1 MRGHV
6 APGFALAMIV
16 SAILPARS
24 DDAPILDVRP
34 VCRGIASQAAEPLAT
49 GLPSS
54 FDECVKSEQEVREQ
68 MRKQW
73 SAFSAADKQHCV
85 TLAKTGGESSYT
97 ELLTCLEMSR
107 DVRALNSAAA
117 ARSGADATKRNASSA
132 SMPAPRPAPTDKASQ
147 ATATKAPPASETGEP
162 KKDLEL
168 AKSDAFNA
176 KASEAAAQRKLA
188 DAETALQQT
197 KDEAK
202 RAKAESERS
211 KTALQEAKEETRR
224 ATEEAQRSKADAKAA
239 RDTEIELER
248 KLADADA
255 ARTAAEGREQACLT
269 AAKAPSGFGTRF
281 RSWFRPKQPDGQKP

>member
-1 MRGHV
+1 MRGHF

-34 VCRGIASQAAEPLAT
+34 VCRGIASQAAEPLAK

-68 MRKQW
+68 LRKQW

-97 ELLTCLEMSR
+97 ELITCLEMSR

-117 ARSGADATKRNASSA
+117 TKRNASSA
-132 SMPAPRPAPTDKASQ
+132 SMPTSRPAPADKTSQ
-147 ATATKAPPASETGEP
+147 VTATKEPSASETGEP
-162 KKDLEL
+162 KKDLER
-168 AKSDAFNA
+168 AKTDAFNA
-176 KASEAAAQRKLA
+176 KASETVAQRKLA
-188 DAETALQQT
+188 DAETALQQV
-197 KDEAK
+197 KEEAK
-202 RAKAESERS
+202 RATAESERS
-211 KTALQEAKEETRR
+211 KAALQEAKEETRR

-239 RDTEIELER
+239 RDTEVELER
-248 KLADADA
+248 KLADADT
-255 ARTAAEGREQACLT
+255 ARVAAEGREQACLT
-269 AAKAPSGFGTRF
+269 AAKTPSGFGTRF
-281 RSWFRPKQPDGQKP
+281 RSWFRPKQPDAPQP

>member
-1 MRGHV
+1 MRSHFV
-6 APGFALAMIV
+6 ISISLAMIV
-16 SAILPARS
+16 SAILPARP
-24 DDAPILDVRP
+24 DDAPNLDVGP

-54 FDECVKSEQEVREQ
+54 FDECVKSEHGVREQ
-68 MRKQW
+68 LTKQW

-117 ARSGADATKRNASSA
+117 ARSGVGVTKRNASSA
-132 SMPAPRPAPTDKASQ
+132 SMPGTRPAPADQ
-147 ATATKAPPASETGEP
+147 ALQTTATKEPSASETGEP
-162 KKDLEL
+162 KKDLER
-168 AKSDAFNA
+168 AKSEALNA
-176 KASEAAAQRKLA
+176 KASEAVAQRKLA
-188 DAETALQQT
+188 DAETALKQA
-197 KDEAK
+197 KEEAK
-202 RAKAESERS
+202 RATAEFERAKA
-211 KTALQEAKEETRR
+211 ALQEAREETRR

-255 ARTAAEGREQACLT
+255 ARTAAEGREQACLA
-269 AAKAPSGFGTRF
+269 AAKTPSGFGARF
-281 RSWFRPKQPDGQKP
+281 RSWFRPKQPNGQKP